1 NSAQDAEVIDFL
13 KSRKERQESAKMHI
27 SKVLEEY
34 NVHAVD
40 TLIGDIVPPDSLMKT
55 LTDRKLAQE
64 QMATY
69 ETQRKA
75 QETRQLLE
83 KETAIAEMQK
93 EVVKAEQGVMIS
105 ERIAD
110 AAVQKSTGEAQS
122 VKIQATAE
130 AERNKITAAGEAE
143 KVRVLAE
150 AEAERTR
157 VTAIAEAEKISVT
170 GNAEA
175 EKILAIGKSSA
186 ESYKLAV
193 EAMGGN
199 NFTQLKVTEAIGTNN
214 IKIIPDVL
222 ITGNGDSANGPI
234 SGLLGLKLLE
244 TMNPKPAVTPAA
256 DSTTTQAPENNA

>member
-1 NSAQDAEVIDFL
+1 
-13 KSRKERQESAKMHI
+13 
-27 SKVLEEY
+27 
-34 NVHAVD
+34 
-40 TLIGDIVPPDSLMKT
+40 
-55 LTDRKLAQE
+55 
-64 QMATY
+64 MATY

-110 AAVQKSTGEAQS
+110 AAVKKSTGEAQS

-244 TMNPKPAVTPAA
+244 TMNPKPAVTPPTA